1 MVTVLDRLAALHE
14 YLDHL
19 RALRSRVTDPEALRG
34 DLSLSNNVCHS
45 LQVICQAVI
54 DIAGDL
60 SVRRQRRFESYSAAI
75 QNLSAFSEFPAP
87 LVRDLEVLP
96 ELRDSI
102 VHRSWALDYAR
113 LIEALDHLQPIEQFA
128 EIVRQIE
135 AAS

>member
-19 RALRSRVTDPEALRG
+19 RALRPRVTDPEALRG
-34 DLSLSNNVCHS
+34 DLSLSNNVCRS

-87 LVRDLEVLP
+87 LVRDLEVFP
-96 ELRDSI
+96 ELRDVI
-102 VHRSWALDYAR
+102 VHQSWSLDYAR
-113 LIEALDHLQPIEQFA
+113 LIEAIDHLEPVEQFA